1 MPSVRTVLS
10 HMARMQSLWC
20 ARQRT
25 LRHSSRQASARGLA
39 YLLSWGN
46 KPWERLAQRLKDEK
60 VESVYVDRLEG
71 KLGRKVTVED
81 QINELEQEILQETAG
96 ALRRSE
102 DKVNYILLQLQCK
115 GLDINKERNDV
126 IRRQL
131 IGDFNKLRQDAIA
144 ARRDLTIHRE
154 ACGMRIKNWDRT
166 LRLYP
171 VPPRC
176 PADATVAP
184 VADPAEKPS
193 LNPQLSD
200 KERALEIEREKVR
213 ERARLRAR

>member
-1 MPSVRTVLS
+1 M
-10 HMARMQSLWC
+10 
-20 ARQRT
+20 
-25 LRHSSRQASARGLA
+25 
-39 YLLSWGN
+39 
-46 KPWERLAQRLKDEK
+46 
-60 VESVYVDRLEG
+60 
-71 KLGRKVTVED
+71 
-81 QINELEQEILQETAG
+81 
-96 ALRRSE
+96 
-102 DKVNYILLQLQCK
+102 
-115 GLDINKERNDV
+115 

-184 VADPAEKPS
+184 VSDPAEKPS

-200 KERALEIEREKVR
+200 KERALEIEREKVPAHPI
-213 ERARLRAR
+213 RAGQRSFCVCARVDTGESESSSEGRTFTRGAPGGAAQATSKIALDSMLEAA

>member
-1 MPSVRTVLS
+1 MPSLRPVLS

-20 ARQRT
+20 ARQKT

-102 DKVNYILLQLQCK
+102 DKVRFCEDQCMLTTRMQRDVTNNIFCRPFPSYMQLVHVV
-115 GLDINKERNDV
+115 GRSWDM
-126 IRRQL
+126 
-131 IGDFNKLRQDAIA
+131 
-144 ARRDLTIHRE
+144 
-154 ACGMRIKNWDRT
+154 MR
-166 LRLYP
+166 
-171 VPPRC
+171 V
-176 PADATVAP
+176 
-184 VADPAEKPS
+184 
-193 LNPQLSD
+193 
-200 KERALEIEREKVR
+200 
-213 ERARLRAR
+213 

>member
-1 MPSVRTVLS
+1 M
-10 HMARMQSLWC
+10 
-20 ARQRT
+20 
-25 LRHSSRQASARGLA
+25 
-39 YLLSWGN
+39 
-46 KPWERLAQRLKDEK
+46 
-60 VESVYVDRLEG
+60 
-71 KLGRKVTVED
+71 
-81 QINELEQEILQETAG
+81 
-96 ALRRSE
+96 
-102 DKVNYILLQLQCK
+102 
-115 GLDINKERNDV
+115 

-154 ACGMRIKNWDRT
+154 ACGMRIKNWDRS

-184 VADPAEKPS
+184 VSDPAEKPS

-200 KERALEIEREKVR
+200 KERALEIEREKVPAHPI
-213 ERARLRAR
+213 RAGQRSFCVCARVDTGESGSSSEGRTFTRGAPGGAAQATNQVALDSTASRLRATFLGRSLQQRRRRPNDRSPGISQHVLQANSPLF

>member
-71 KLGRKVTVED
+71 KLGRKVRWKIRSTNWSKKFCRKRLVRCAGPKTRSTTFCYSCSARAWISTRKVTTWSGGSSSATS
-81 QINELEQEILQETAG
+81 IN
-96 ALRRSE
+96 
-102 DKVNYILLQLQCK
+102 
-115 GLDINKERNDV
+115 
-126 IRRQL
+126 
-131 IGDFNKLRQDAIA
+131 
-144 ARRDLTIHRE
+144 
-154 ACGMRIKNWDRT
+154 CGK
-166 LRLYP
+166 
-171 VPPRC
+171 
-176 PADATVAP
+176 
-184 VADPAEKPS
+184 
-193 LNPQLSD
+193 
-200 KERALEIEREKVR
+200 
-213 ERARLRAR
+213 